1 MHPQAVP
8 AADVDLSRFIR
19 PGDRVVLAQATAEP
33 QTLARLLIAQR
44 HRFPGVEVF
53 IGPCYTDLFA
63 AAETDGLRFVSYGA
77 LGSAGQL
84 AASGRLDVLTMP
96 YGRLS
101 TAYESGEFQADVV
114 LMQVAP
120 ALPGRRH
127 SAGLSNDFALSA
139 MARARAVIV
148 EVDPYTPWTHGA
160 ELPANTT
167 IALRVQSEHRPP
179 ETTQPP
185 LGAIEI
191 EIARRVAALVPDQAT
206 VQMGVGTLPNAI
218 MAALMSHRDLGIH
231 SGVMGDPAVDLIETG
246 VVTNAH
252 KGLDLGIT
260 VTNTL
265 IGTRK
270 LYDFA
275 HDRKDVEVRP
285 GTYTHS
291 LAIMARLNR
300 LIAINGGLEVDL
312 GGQVNTEVAGGRY
325 LGALGGGL
333 EFTRGAALSP
343 GGRAIVAMASMTA
356 NGRFSRIVPRVAIAT
371 IPRADVD
378 TIVTEHGV
386 AELRAVTLRERARRL
401 IAIAAPAQRESLERA
416 AYAMEGCRAD

>member
-1 MHPQAVP
+1 
-8 AADVDLSRFIR
+8 VD
-19 PGDRVVLAQATAEP
+19 TK
-33 QTLARLLIAQR
+33 
-44 HRFPGVEVF
+44 
-53 IGPCYTDLFA
+53 
-63 AAETDGLRFVSYGA
+63 
-77 LGSAGQL
+77 
-84 AASGRLDVLTMP
+84 
-96 YGRLS
+96 
-101 TAYESGEFQADVV
+101 
-114 LMQVAP
+114 
-120 ALPGRRH
+120 
-127 SAGLSNDFALSA
+127 
-139 MARARAVIV
+139 
-148 EVDPYTPWTHGA
+148 
-160 ELPANTT
+160 

-191 EIARRVAALVPDQAT
+191 EIARRVAALVPNKAT

-260 VTNTL
+260 ITNTL

-275 HDRKDVEVRP
+275 HNRRDVEVRP

-291 LAIMARLNR
+291 LDIMARLNR

-356 NGRFSRIVPRVAIAT
+356 DGRFSRIVPRVAIAT

-386 AELRAVTLRERARRL
+386 AELRGVTLRERARRL
-401 IAIAAPAQRESLERA
+401 IAIAAPAQREALERA
-416 AYAMEGCRAD
+416 AYAMEGCSRAN